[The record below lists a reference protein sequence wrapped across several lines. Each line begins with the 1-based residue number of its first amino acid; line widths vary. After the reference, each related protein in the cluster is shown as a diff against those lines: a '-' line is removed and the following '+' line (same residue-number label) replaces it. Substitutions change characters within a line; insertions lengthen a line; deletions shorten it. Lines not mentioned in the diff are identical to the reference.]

1 MYTYVNGEI
10 IKNEDVRISPYDHG
24 FLYGIGVFETFR
36 TYNGRPF
43 LLDEHLIRLNE
54 SLTELNIDLQLNRSN
69 VEKILSMLFDA
80 NGWENAYIRLNVS
93 AGDGEVGL
101 QTTPYRNPNMI
112 VFQKPLT
119 GTESLAEKK
128 GEWLTL
134 RRNSPEGR
142 YRLKSHHYLNN
153 MFGKREVGNDPKVEG
168 IFLTENGYI
177 AEGVV
182 SNIFWTQQN
191 TLYTPARETGILAGV
206 TRRFVM
212 KIAREAGMNV
222 EEGLYH
228 PEDVYAAD
236 EAFVTNS
243 IQEIVPLSALGNTT
257 FPGAEGAAVK
267 ALFIRY
273 REAVRL

>member
-10 IKNEDVRISPYDHG
+10 NKNENVRISPYDHG

-36 TYNGRPF
+36 TYDGRPF
-43 LLDEHLIRLNE
+43 LLDDHLIRLNE

-69 VEKILSMLFDA
+69 VEKILSMLYDA
-80 NGWENAYIRLNVS
+80 NGWGNAYIRLNIS
-93 AGDGEVGL
+93 AGEGEIGL
-101 QTTPYRNPNMI
+101 QTAPYRNPNVI

-119 GTESLAEKK
+119 ETESLAEKK

-153 MFGKREVGNDPKVEG
+153 VFGKREVGNDPKVEG
-168 IFLTENGYI
+168 IFLTENGYV

-182 SNIFWTQQN
+182 SNIFWSQQN
-191 TLYTPARETGILAGV
+191 KLYTPARETGILDGV

-212 KIAREAGMNV
+212 KIARKAGMNV
-222 EEGLYH
+222 EEGLYR

-243 IQEIVPLSALGNTT
+243 IQEIVPLSALGDIT
-257 FPGAEGAAVK
+257 FPGAEGTAVN

>member
-10 IKNEDVRISPYDHG
+10 IKNEDVCISPYDHG

-36 TYNGRPF
+36 TYGGKPF
-43 LLDEHLIRLNE
+43 LLDEHLVRLNE
-54 SLTELNIDLQLNRSN
+54 SLRELNIELQLNRSN
-69 VEKILSMLFDA
+69 VEKMLKMLFEA

-93 AGDGEVGL
+93 AGNGEIGL
-101 QTTPYRNPNMI
+101 QTAPYRNPNVI
-112 VFQKPLT
+112 IFQKSLIE
-119 GTESLAEKK
+119 TESLAEKK

-134 RRNSPEGR
+134 RRNSPEGC

-153 MFGKREVGNDPKVEG
+153 VFGKREVGNDPKVEG
-168 IFLTENGYI
+168 IFLTKNGEV

-182 SNIFWTQQN
+182 SNIFWMERN
-191 TLYTPARETGILAGV
+191 TLYTPALETGILAGV
-206 TRRFVM
+206 TRQFVM

-222 EEGLYH
+222 EEGLYR
-228 PEDVYAAD
+228 PEHVYAAH

-243 IQEIVPLSALGNTT
+243 IQEIVPLSALGNKT
-257 FPGAEGAAVK
+257 FPGAEGAAVNK
-267 ALFIRY
+267 LFRRY

>member
-36 TYNGRPF
+36 TYNGQPF
-43 LLDEHLIRLNE
+43 LLDEHLVRLNE
-54 SLTELNIDLQLNRSN
+54 SLRELNIDLQLNRST
-69 VEKILSMLFDA
+69 VEKMLTMLFEA

-93 AGDGEVGL
+93 AGNSEIGL
-101 QTTPYRNPNMI
+101 QTAPYRNPNI
-112 VFQKPLT
+112 IAFQKPLAES
-119 GTESLAEKK
+119 ESLVEKK

-153 MFGKREVGNDPKVEG
+153 IFGKREVGNDPKVEG
-168 IFLTENGYI
+168 IFLTKNGDV

-191 TLYTPARETGILAGV
+191 TLYTPALETGILDGV
-206 TRRFVM
+206 TRQFVM
-212 KIAREAGMNV
+212 KIAQEAGMNV
-222 EEGLYH
+222 EEGLYR
-228 PEDVYAAD
+228 PEHVYAAH

-243 IQEIVPLSALGNTT
+243 IQEIVPLSALGNKM
-257 FPGAEGAAVK
+257 FPGAEGAAVNK
-267 ALFIRY
+267 LFRRY